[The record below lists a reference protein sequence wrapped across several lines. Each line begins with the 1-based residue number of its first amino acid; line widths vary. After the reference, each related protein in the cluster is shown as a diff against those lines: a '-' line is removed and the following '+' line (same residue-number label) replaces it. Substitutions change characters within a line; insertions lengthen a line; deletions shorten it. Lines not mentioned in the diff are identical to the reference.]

1 MKEERILY
9 FKLPGKQNTNTALKL
24 AKEKAD
30 KLKIKNVILASTS
43 GFTAKKAFETFK
55 GNTLVIIGIDR
66 ERFSSKLIK
75 DLESKGVMIR
85 FSREIKYLYPDLAKM
100 VLRRFCEGM
109 KVAIQITLIAAD
121 EELIPLD
128 REVIAI
134 AGTTHEC
141 KLAGGSDTAIIVKP
155 STSGRFHELGIREIV
170 CKPR

>member
-1 MKEERILY
+1 MKEESILY
-9 FKLPGKQNTNTALKL
+9 FEFPGKQNTNTALKL

-43 GFTAKKAFETFK
+43 GFTAERAFETFK
-55 GNTLVIIGIDR
+55 GTTLVIVGIER
-66 ERFSSKLIK
+66 ERFFSELIK
-75 DLESKGVMIR
+75 DLESERVQVR
-85 FSREIKYLYPDLAKM
+85 FSREVKYTYPDLAKT

-121 EELIPLD
+121 EGLIPLD

-134 AGTTHEC
+134 AGTTHEG
-141 KLAGGSDTAIIVKP
+141 KQPGGSDTAIVVKP
-155 STSGRFHELGIREIV
+155 STSNRFHELKVREII